1 MNYFRRLPQLS
12 MALFVALQLAAC
24 SNTVQWD
31 EEVKLND
38 GRVTVITQKRR
49 CEGGD
54 YNAKRNASCI
64 ARESWMTIK
73 LPEFSHKE
81 IVWHESLKPMVVNV
95 HQGRLYVVGRAPT
108 TLEFRAYG
116 ASNPPYFGFVWSDG
130 KWKRIPFIEIPESIY
145 DGNMLIE
152 SIPKNTTGFLSLER
166 KGSEAENGDPRYP
179 IPLRRVDPNHTSSA
193 Y

>member
-1 MNYFRRLPQLS
+1 MSQLMRLQAWLILPF
-12 MALFVALQLAAC
+12 ALLLAAC

-38 GRVTVITQKRR
+38 GRVIVVTQKKR

-54 YNAKRNASCI
+54 YNAKRNASCL
-64 ARESWMTIK
+64 AREAWLTIR
-73 LPEFSHKE
+73 LPEFSAKD
-81 IVWHESLKPMVVNV
+81 IVWNESLIPMVVNV
-95 HQGRLYVVGRAPT
+95 HQGQLYVVGQAQT

-116 ASNPPYFGFVWSDG
+116 ATNPPYFGFIWRDG
-130 KWKRIPFIEIPESIY
+130 TWRRIPFVEIPEAIY

-152 SIPKNTTGFLSLER
+152 AIPKNRTKFLSIERKTSYEENGDARYPSFYRRIDPKNTT
-166 KGSEAENGDPRYP
+166 
-179 IPLRRVDPNHTSSA
+179 SA

>member
-1 MNYFRRLPQLS
+1 MNYFRRLLQLS
-12 MALFVALQLAAC
+12 MALCVALQLAAC

-38 GRVTVITQKRR
+38 GRVIVVTQKRR

-54 YNAKRNASCI
+54 YTAKTNASCI

-95 HQGRLYVVGRAPT
+95 HQSRLYVVGRAPT

-130 KWKRIPFIEIPESIY
+130 KWKRIPFIEIPEALY

-179 IPLRRVDPNHTSSA
+179 LPLRRVDPNHTSSA

>member
-1 MNYFRRLPQLS
+1 MSYFRRLPQLS

-38 GRVTVITQKRR
+38 GRVIVVTQKKR

-54 YNAKRNASCI
+54 YSASVNASCL
-64 ARESWMTIK
+64 AREAWLTIR
-73 LPEFSHKE
+73 LPEFSDKA
-81 IVWHESLKPMVVNV
+81 IVWHERLDPMVVNV
-95 HQGRLYVVGRAPT
+95 HQGQLYVVGDPPT

-116 ASNPPYFGFVWSDG
+116 ASNPPYVGFVWRDG
-130 KWKRIPFIEIPESIY
+130 AWKRIPFIEIPEAIY
-145 DGNMLIE
+145 DRNMLIE
-152 SIPKNTTGFLSLER
+152 SIPKNTKGFLSLER
-166 KGSEAENGDPRYP
+166 KLSEAENGDARYP
-179 IPLRRVDPNHTSSA
+179 RSVRRIDPKYTTSA